1 MAITAAD
8 NSANRSTVF
17 EYLFRLL
24 LNCDRVFFAT
34 DEGYDGALVSL
45 APVHTHRIFQIHVT
59 AAPSRFAVHFN
70 QLAIV

>member
-17 EYLFRLL
+17 EYLFRVL

-34 DEGYDGALVSL
+34 NEGYDGALVSL
-45 APVHTHRIFQIHVT
+45 APVHTHRIFP

>member
-34 DEGYDGALVSL
+34 DEGYVAFSRF
-45 APVHTHRIFQIHVT
+45 TYT